1 MSQTFD
7 NTNRGAMFVNDK
19 GDNPNRPDRKGSL
32 NVEGVEYWVSGWIK
46 TSKDGNPF
54 MSLSVERKQNQP
66 AAQAPAQADI
76 PDDYVF

>member
-1 MSQTFD
+1 MSQQFD

-66 AAQAPAQADI
+66 AAQAPAQNDI